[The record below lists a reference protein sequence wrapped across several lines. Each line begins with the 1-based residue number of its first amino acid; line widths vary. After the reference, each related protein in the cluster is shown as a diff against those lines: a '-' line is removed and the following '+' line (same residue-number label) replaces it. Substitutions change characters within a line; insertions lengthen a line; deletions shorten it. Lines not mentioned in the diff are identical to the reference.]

1 MLCQLPGSNLKKSKQ
16 WKDFERDWNILM
28 HHVFTKEEEELLA
41 NCCGPGQHE
50 AVSTC
55 VKGSNFTRKEYIQ
68 LRVSVVAWR
77 HNKNQGAEAEE
88 KEKIFNLL
96 RRGKISMWALIKKLK
111 GLMDCLETVQKA
123 ERNSNS

>member
-1 MLCQLPGSNLKKSKQ
+1 MACRLAFIHLQMRRCQAESRPLRYACEARSPADCCARDNRCIETMLCQLPGSNLKKSKQ

-77 HNKNQGAEAEE
+77 HNK
-88 KEKIFNLL
+88 
-96 RRGKISMWALIKKLK
+96 
-111 GLMDCLETVQKA
+111 
-123 ERNSNS
+123 

>member
-1 MLCQLPGSNLKKSKQ
+1 MFLLFTGCIETVLCQRPGSNLKKSKQ

-55 VKGSNFTRKEYIQ
+55 VKGSNFTRKEYIE

-77 HNKNQGAEAEE
+77 HNK
-88 KEKIFNLL
+88 L
-96 RRGKISMWALIKKLK
+96 RRGKISMWDLIKKLK